1 VPTAF
6 LYYLYANAFSRY
18 ASGHEKD
25 TPLIATYGISTVSQI
40 C

>member
-1 VPTAF
+1 VPTAL
-6 LYYLYANAFSRY
+6 LYYLDANAFSRY